1 MISKM
6 VFLPAVAAL
15 ALMLVPRSQSVVLKT
30 IALAAALLT
39 LMLSLPLLGVLPGGM
54 EQESVSWIAGPLEA
68 AYHVRVDGLSLFFVL
83 LTTLVSV
90 PAVWA
95 AFTYADA
102 TRLRGYLAL
111 LLLFEWTLLG
121 LFTAGNLLLFYIYW
135 DLMLIP
141 VFLALVG
148 YSGTA
153 QARRAGMLYLI
164 YNLFGGL
171 VLLAGV
177 IGIVVNAGTFEVLG
191 HSYTLDPAAARWLFA
206 AFALAFLI
214 KTPAFPFHAWM
225 PPTYTYLPPSMVA
238 LVSGVQSKAGLYG
251 LLVFAIPL
259 FRYQADPVSPAIQAA
274 QYFAPAMLV
283 IAVVSIVYG
292 ALTAIAQTNAKTL
305 VGYSSLS
312 HLGFVLLA
320 LFAFGFSSISASI
333 LMIVS
338 HGVIVAALFLL
349 LGFVEERTGTND
361 LGAFGGL
368 AAGAPRLA
376 ALMLIVA
383 MAALGL
389 PGLSGFAGEF
399 LILIG
404 AWQTQPVYTA
414 IALIAVVL
422 AAVYA
427 LRLLQGAMHGPLR
440 APDDSKAG
448 RSALDPIVLDGNTPP
463 FDIKPRE
470 LALLAP
476 LVAIIFF
483 LGIWPAWLNDR
494 VPIQTDIDAQAAV
507 HDRA

>member
-1 MISKM
+1 M
-6 VFLPAVAAL
+6 ATL
-15 ALMLVPRSQSVVLKT
+15 A
-30 IALAAALLT
+30 
-39 LMLSLPLLGVLPGGM
+39 LSLPLLGIFPGGV
-54 EQESVSWIAGPLEA
+54 EQESVSWIGGPLVA
-68 AYHVRVDGLSLFFVL
+68 AYHVRVDSLSLFFVL

-90 PAVWA
+90 AAVWA

-177 IGIVVNAGTFEVLG
+177 IGAVVNAHTFEVLG
-191 HSYTLDPAAARWLFA
+191 HSYALDPAAARWLFA

-225 PPTYTYLPPSMVA
+225 PPTYTYLPSSMVA

-259 FRYQADPVSPAIQAA
+259 FPSAA
-274 QYFAPAMLV
+274 QYFAPALLV
-283 IAVVSIVYG
+283 VAVVSIVYG
-292 ALTAIAQTNAKTL
+292 ALTAIAQTDAKTL

-312 HLGFVLLA
+312 HLGFVVLA

-338 HGVIVAALFLL
+338 HGVIAAALFLL
-349 LGFVEERTGTND
+349 LGFAEERTGTND

-404 AWQTQPVYTA
+404 AWQTQPVFAA
-414 IALIAVVL
+414 IALVAVVL

-427 LRLLQGAMHGPLR
+427 LRLLQGPLHGPLR

-448 RSALDPIVLDGNTPP
+448 RAALEPGSLDSDRPP
-463 FDIKPRE
+463 FDLKPRE

-476 LVAIIFF
+476 LVAVIFF

-494 VPIQTDIDAQAAV
+494 VPIQTDIDSQAGV
-507 HDRA
+507 YERA

>member
-1 MISKM
+1 MGGAMISTV
-6 VFLPAVAAL
+6 VFLPLVAAL
-15 ALMLVPRSQSVVLKT
+15 VLMLVPRSNG
-30 IALAAALLT
+30 ALLKGLALLAT
-39 LMLSLPLLGVLPGGM
+39 VATFVLSLRFLGVGAAGGVH
-54 EQESVSWIAGPLEA
+54 ELFAWIGGPVNA
-68 AYHVRVDGLSLFFVL
+68 AYYTRVDGLSLFFVL

-90 PAVWA
+90 PVVWA
-95 AFTYADA
+95 AFTYGDA
-102 TRLRGYLAL
+102 SRLRGYLIL

-121 LFTAGNLLLFYIYW
+121 LFTAGDLLLFYIYW

-141 VFLALVG
+141 VFIALVG
-148 YSGTA
+148 YAGTPE
-153 QARRAGMLYLI
+153 ARRAAWIYLL

-177 IGIVVNAGTFEVLG
+177 IGVVVKAHTFEVLG
-191 HSYTLDPAAARWLFA
+191 HSYVFDPMVARWLFA

-225 PPTYTYLPPSMVA
+225 PSTYTQSPPSLVA

-251 LLVFAIPL
+251 LMVFAIPL
-259 FRYQADPVSPAIQAA
+259 FPQAA

-283 IAVVSIVYG
+283 IAVCSILYG
-292 ALTAIAQTNAKTL
+292 ALTALAQDNAKTL
-305 VGYSSLS
+305 VAYSSLS

-320 LFAFGFSSISASI
+320 LFAFGFSAISAGI

-349 LGFVEERTGTND
+349 LGIVEERTGTND
-361 LGAFGGL
+361 LSAFGGL

-376 ALMLIVA
+376 VFMLIVA

-414 IALIAVVL
+414 LALIAVVL
-422 AAVYA
+422 AAVYV
-427 LRLLQGAMHGPLR
+427 LKLFQGAMHGPLR
-440 APDDSKAG
+440 APADSVAG
-448 RSALDPIVLDGNTPP
+448 QAALHEAMERSSLLDRPHAA
-463 FDIKPRE
+463 FDLRPRE
-470 LALLAP
+470 FALLVP
-476 LVAIIFF
+476 LVAVIFF

-494 VPIQTDIDAQAAV
+494 VPIQVDLDPPAHASV
-507 HDRA
+507 HL

>member
-1 MISKM
+1 MISVM
-6 VFLPAVAAL
+6 VFVPAIAAL
-15 ALMLVPRSQSVVLKT
+15 ALLLVPRTQPVALK
-30 IALAAALLT
+30 ALALT
-39 LMLSLPLLGVLPGGM
+39 ATLATFVFSLSFLGVVPGGIA
-54 EQESVSWIAGPLEA
+54 QETFAWIGGPVAA
-68 AYHVRVDGLSLFFVL
+68 AYHVRIDGLSLFFVL

-95 AFTYADA
+95 AFSYADA
-102 TRLRGYLAL
+102 MRLRGYLVL

-121 LFTAGNLLLFYIYW
+121 LFTAGDLLLFYIYW

-148 YSGTA
+148 FAGTS
-153 QARRAGMLYLI
+153 QARRAAWIYLI
-164 YNLFGGL
+164 YNLLGGL

-177 IGIVVNAGTFEVLG
+177 IGIVLKAHTFEVLG
-191 HSYTLDPAAARWLFA
+191 HSYTVDPVLGRWLFA

-225 PPTYTYLPPSMVA
+225 PPTYTNSPPSLVA
-238 LVSGVQSKAGLYG
+238 IVSGVQSKAGLYG

-259 FRYQADPVSPAIQAA
+259 FPSAA

-283 IAVVSIVYG
+283 IAVISILYG
-292 ALTAIAQTNAKTL
+292 ALTAIAQTDAKTL
-305 VGYSSLS
+305 VAYSSLS

-320 LFAFGFSSISASI
+320 LFAFGFSSVAASI

-338 HGVIVAALFLL
+338 HGVIAAALFLL

-404 AWQTQPVYTA
+404 AWQTQPVYTSL
-414 IALIAVVL
+414 ALITVVL
-422 AAVYA
+422 AAVYM
-427 LRLLQGAMHGPLR
+427 LRLFQGAMHGPLR
-440 APDDSKAG
+440 ASSDTRVG
-448 RSALDPIVLDGNTPP
+448 RAALDQPNLVDLDRAP
-463 FDIKPRE
+463 FDLRARE
-470 LALLAP
+470 FALLVP
-476 LVAIIFF
+476 LIAVIFF
-483 LGIWPAWLNDR
+483 LGVWPAWLNDR
-494 VPIQTDIDAQAAV
+494 VPIQLDLDPAASMS
-507 HDRA
+507 DRV

>member
-1 MISKM
+1 MISVM
-6 VFLPAVAAL
+6 VFVPALAAL
-15 ALMLVPRSQSVVLKT
+15 ALLLVPRTQKAALKA
-30 IALAAALLT
+30 IALAAASAAFV
-39 LMLSLPLLGVLPGGM
+39 LSLTFLRVVPGGIA
-54 EQESVSWIAGPLEA
+54 QDSFAWIGGAVAA
-68 AYHVRVDGLSLFFVL
+68 AYHVRIDGLSLFFVL
-83 LTTLVSV
+83 LTTIVAL
-90 PAVWA
+90 PAIWA
-95 AFTYADA
+95 AFSYADA
-102 TRLRGYLAL
+102 EKLRGYLAL
-111 LLLFEWTLLG
+111 LLFFEWTLLG
-121 LFTAGNLLLFYIYW
+121 LFTAGDLLLFYIYW

-153 QARRAGMLYLI
+153 EARRAACIYLI

-177 IGIVVNAGTFEVLG
+177 IGIVLKAHTFEVLG
-191 HSYTLDPAAARWLFA
+191 HSYALDPSLGRWLFA

-225 PPTYTYLPPSMVA
+225 PPTYTYSPPSLVA
-238 LVSGVQSKAGLYG
+238 MVSGVQSKAGLYG

-259 FRYQADPVSPAIQAA
+259 FPQAA
-274 QYFAPAMLV
+274 GYFAPAMLV
-283 IAVVSIVYG
+283 IAVVSILYG
-292 ALTAIAQTNAKTL
+292 AFIAMVQTDAKTL

-338 HGVIVAALFLL
+338 HGVIAAALFLL

-361 LGAFGGL
+361 LGAMGGL

-376 ALMLIVA
+376 VLMLIVA

-404 AWQTQPVYTA
+404 AWQTQPLYTSCALLA
-414 IALIAVVL
+414 IVL
-422 AAVYA
+422 AAAYV
-427 LRLLQGAMHGPLR
+427 LRLFQGTMHGPLR
-440 APDDSKAG
+440 APAGSVVGRAALERPASFDSE
-448 RSALDPIVLDGNTPP
+448 RPP
-463 FDIKPRE
+463 FDIKARE
-470 LALLAP
+470 FALLIP
-476 LVAIIFF
+476 LVAVIFF

-494 VPIQTDIDAQAAV
+494 VPIQLDTDTQAAV
-507 HDRA
+507 SQRA